1 MAGGT
6 FGTVINCMDG
16 RTQEPANRFLRDRFA
31 VDFVDVITE
40 AGPIRILSEG
50 YPEDVLA
57 GIRARLEI
65 SIEGHGSGQLAIVAH
80 EDCAGNP
87 VDKDVQMIQLKKS
100 QAVVKDW
107 FPGVDVI
114 GLWIEPVDG
123 VWVVGEVG

>member
-16 RTQEPANRFLRDRFA
+16 RTQEPANRFLRTRFA

-50 YPEDVLA
+50 HPEDVLG
-57 GIRARLEI
+57 GIRARLTI
-65 SIEGHGSGQLAIVAH
+65 SIEGHGSRQVAIVAH

-87 VDKDVQMIQLKKS
+87 VDKDVQMIQLAKS
-100 QAVVKDW
+100 LTVVKDW
-107 FPGVDVI
+107 FPGVNVI
-114 GLWIEPVDG
+114 GLWIEPSDG
-123 VWVVGEVG
+123 VWVTEKVI